1 MNTKAVSELVHK
13 LGRILID
20 VAEVVVIIF
29 MGLLI
34 ILTVYVAFKDIW
46 MELQGMSTTTIQ
58 ILVNDVLMIVIYA
71 EILRSILIIRG
82 MGGEGF
88 LSQLSDVVFIV
99 AIREVLVYAITGK
112 SMDIL
117 VAAFS
122 LLIVTLVIYLIRT
135 RIEKTGYS

>member
-1 MNTKAVSELVHK
+1 MNTEAVSELVHK

-20 VAEVVVIIF
+20 VAEVIVIIF

-46 MELQGMSTTTIQ
+46 MELHSMTATTIQ
-58 ILVNDVLMIVIYA
+58 ILVNDILMIIIYA

-88 LSQLSDVVFIV
+88 LSQLSDVIFIV
-99 AIREVLVYAITGK
+99 AIREILVYSITGK

-117 VAAFS
+117 AVAFS

-135 RIEKTGYS
+135 KIEKTGCS